1 MRFKL
6 LAKKDNCTMHTV
18 DKVRKLGGKI
28 RRWRRDLALSHLPTF
43 SYCCC
48 ATLNLWLGL
57 MQPLYLTKLATLT
70 PFSGCQYY
78 LCLECKKKLAA
89 IFVLRCSSSLALLPY
104 VSRLMCKKS
113 ASTALRNYPWI
124 LQLFEQPQRNLGPH
138 RLHQGQNVILPT
150 KYYERFLSICLSKSS
165 LSGTD

>member
-1 MRFKL
+1 MCVKKSLLKHVLSDSLLLRFKL
-6 LAKKDNCTMHTV
+6 LAKKDNCTLHTV

-70 PFSGCQYY
+70 PFSGCLYY
-78 LCLECKKKLAA
+78 LCLECKKNWQQYLFCVVAHHLLFCLMSHGWCAKK
-89 IFVLRCSSSLALLPY
+89 VHLLPWEI
-104 VSRLMCKKS
+104 
-113 ASTALRNYPWI
+113 T
-124 LQLFEQPQRNLGPH
+124 LG
-138 RLHQGQNVILPT
+138 
-150 KYYERFLSICLSKSS
+150 YFSFLSNLK
-165 LSGTD
+165 GTLDRTDCTRV